1 MALEK
6 EDLQAIGSMIATA
19 VAEAT
24 KPMYEVLGTVL
35 KQQQPGSNPTPAD
48 PEENDPDF
56 SSFEKAAKSLWGEN
70 YEIGK

>member
-24 KPMYEVLGTVL
+24 KPMYEVLGSVI
-35 KQQQPGSNPTPAD
+35 KQQQPASNPTPAE
-48 PEENDPDF
+48 PEESDPDF
-56 SSFEKAAKSLWGEN
+56 SSFERAAKSLWGED
-70 YEIGK
+70 YQIGK